1 MLIVKLETK
10 MHKRDTDKKT
20 FSKILVA
27 IDELKTSTA
36 TTDRAVDYAVN
47 IALDYDAQLIIL
59 HVIRADTKVH
69 GIDPPSHIIE
79 LRKQAEAN
87 FVKIIEKIHENSDI
101 NSNKS
106 ALKIRTDIIASVRI
120 ADAIVSYAKDNNID
134 LIITGTRGRDKL
146 KSVLLGSVAYDVIT
160 YAHCPVI
167 IAK

>member
-1 MLIVKLETK
+1 
-10 MHKRDTDKKT
+10 
-20 FSKILVA
+20 
-27 IDELKTSTA
+27 
-36 TTDRAVDYAVN
+36 
-47 IALDYDAQLIIL
+47 
-59 HVIRADTKVH
+59 
-69 GIDPPSHIIE
+69 
-79 LRKQAEAN
+79 
-87 FVKIIEKIHENSDI
+87 